1 VSVVERA
8 LVHALPLLPRATVR
22 SFASPYIAGETLADA
37 CRVVEELNRS
47 GKAATVDVLGE
58 EVETLGEARALADA
72 YVEVLDAVRERGLDA
87 HVSVKPTGLGLEVDR
102 ELCRENVERLVRLAE
117 RDGSFVRI
125 DMEDARTTDATLD
138 LYRRLRAD
146 GLERVG
152 VVLQARL
159 RRTLDDIASLAPLA
173 PNVRLCKGIYL
184 EPPEVSFTRSSEI
197 RAAFVRCAEALLES
211 GAYVAFATHDDALI
225 QEAKRL
231 VARHRLP
238 TERYEFQMLLG
249 VRERAADALV
259 REGHRVRVYVP
270 FGERWYEYSLRR
282 LRENPRVAARVTADV
297 VRRIALPGAGR

>member
-37 CRVVEELNRS
+37 CRAVEGLNRS
-47 GKAATVDVLGE
+47 GKAATVAVLGE
-58 EVETLGEARALADA
+58 EVETPAEARALADA
-72 YVEVLDAVRERGLDA
+72 YVEVLAAARARGLDT
-87 HVSVKPTGLGLEVDR
+87 HVSVKPTGLGLDVDR
-102 ELCRENVERLVRLAE
+102 DLCRENVERLVRLAT

-125 DMEDARTTDATLD
+125 DMEDARTTDHTLE

-152 VVLQARL
+152 IVLQARL
-159 RRTLDDIASLAPLA
+159 HRTLDDIASLAPLA
-173 PNVRLCKGIYL
+173 PNVRLCKGIYV
-184 EPPEVSFTRSSEI
+184 ESPSISFTRRGEI

-231 VARHRLP
+231 VAQHGLSS
-238 TERYEFQMLLG
+238 ERYEFQTLLG
-249 VRERAADALV
+249 VRERAADAHA
-259 REGHRVRVYVP
+259 REGHRLRVYVP
-270 FGERWYEYSLRR
+270 FGKRWYEYSLRR
-282 LRENPRVAARVTADV
+282 LRENPRFAARVTRDV